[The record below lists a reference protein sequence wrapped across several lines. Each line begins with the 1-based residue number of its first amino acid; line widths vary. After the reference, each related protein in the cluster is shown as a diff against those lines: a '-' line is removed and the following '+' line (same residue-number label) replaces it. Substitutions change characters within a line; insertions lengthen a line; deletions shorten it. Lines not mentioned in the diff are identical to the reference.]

1 MAPENDNRE
10 NLADLRVLV
19 VDDDMSY
26 RHLMANMLHNIGI
39 ESVPMAA
46 SGEDARHEIEES
58 VVDFVV
64 VDRTL
69 NGSGGVA
76 LLKYLRDPKTTPSP
90 HIPVIM
96 TTDHGGVRHITA
108 AIKSGADHV
117 LAKPI
122 STNELEMTI
131 RNLMTRPPE
140 RIDVPT
146 YVGPCRRRL
155 PGKLYG
161 PYKGSNRRSTAS
173 GETEVS

>member
-1 MAPENDNRE
+1 MAPGNDNG
-10 NLADLRVLV
+10 NDLKHLRVLV
-19 VDDDMSY
+19 VDDDLSY

-46 SGEDARHEIEES
+46 SGNDAQHEIEES

-69 NGSGGVA
+69 NGTGGVA
-76 LLKYLRDPKTTPSP
+76 LLKYLRDPKTTPTP
-90 HIPVIM
+90 HLPVIM
-96 TTDHGGVRHITA
+96 TTDHGGVQYITA

-122 STNELEMTI
+122 STSELEMTL

-140 RIDVPT
+140 RIEVPT

-161 PYKGSNRRSTAS
+161 PYKGDDRRAATQEDAD
-173 GETEVS
+173 